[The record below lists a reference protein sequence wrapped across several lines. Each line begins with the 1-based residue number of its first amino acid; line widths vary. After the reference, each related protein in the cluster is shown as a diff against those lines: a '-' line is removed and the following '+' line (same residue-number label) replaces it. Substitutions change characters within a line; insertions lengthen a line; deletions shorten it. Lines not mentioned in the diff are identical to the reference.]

1 MTHSLP
7 ARLASA
13 QRHVTRVGE
22 AARARGEHLRAELA
36 AVDHTLAAA
45 ASAHRLAAAQLERGL
60 RGTGRGLAR
69 LAERSPGEPVL
80 VGYVPPVSPVGLTVR
95 PGPSP
100 WARVWRG
107 RVGPL

>member
-1 MTHSLP
+1 MTAALP

-13 QRHVTRVGE
+13 AAHVTRVGE
-22 AARARGEHLRAELA
+22 AARARGELLRAELA
-36 AVDHTLAAA
+36 ALEHTRAAA

-69 LAERSPGEPVL
+69 LAEQGAGPAVL

-107 RVGPL
+107 RVGP

>member
-7 ARLASA
+7 TRLASA
-13 QRHVTRVGE
+13 AAHVTRVGE
-22 AARARGEHLRAELA
+22 AARARGELLRAELA
-36 AVDHTLAAA
+36 ALEHTRAAA

-69 LAERSPGEPVL
+69 LAEQSAGPAVEVK
-80 VGYVPPVSPVGLTVR
+80 YEPPVSPVGRRVAE
-95 PGPSP
+95 GPSP

-107 RVGPL
+107 RVWA

>member
-1 MTHSLP
+1 MTLP
-7 ARLASA
+7 ARLSSA
-13 QRHVTRVGE
+13 KRHVSRVGE

-36 AVDHTLAAA
+36 ALDHTRAAA

-69 LAERSPGEPVL
+69 LGEVTPGPAVL
-80 VGYVPPVSPVGLTVR
+80 VAYVPPVSPVGLTVR